1 MSTTQVLG
9 DAPFAP
15 AEHPH
20 SSLTR
25 RIDAL
30 PASVGLW
37 SFITLLALGGFFE
50 LYDLFQTGYISTG
63 RADVMDAGPDDAIRP
78 ERLAL
83 GDYLWR
89 TVFADHLG
97 HPQKIAGVGPL
108 AGGERSP
115 CGCARGDVSDGAALW
130 RHAFAAAYPGHPGS
144 AAQKW
149 NL

>member
-37 SFITLLALGGFFE
+37 SFITL
-50 LYDLFQTGYISTG
+50 
-63 RADVMDAGPDDAIRP
+63 
-78 ERLAL
+78 LAL